1 MSGSSGS
8 DRGRGVVLAT
18 QADTG
23 ILNHSK
29 QTTMGKQLSQTAAGV
44 TPYIPVEIMMM
55 GKFAAPPEPKLSAGW
70 QQLDGRLVY
79 RWRRPLV

>member
-1 MSGSSGS
+1 
-8 DRGRGVVLAT
+8 
-18 QADTG
+18 
-23 ILNHSK
+23 
-29 QTTMGKQLSQTAAGV
+29 MGKQLSQTAAGV